1 MRLFPP
7 PLRHRFFFGRG
18 MISDDTEHTVF
29 VADSLPEASD
39 DPDRFRRRLAGRLRR
54 WLLFLPAGVGFAT
67 LRACLKLWAGFPPSK
82 SGVFSAGNGP
92 AMRVSPVGARFYD
105 SDERRIA
112 FTKAA
117 ARITHTDPKA
127 AAGALAV
134 AEIIAWVLRE
144 TPTEPPALNKL
155 VSLLT
160 AGETDDEWSA
170 IVDTL
175 ARSLAAGEETAVFA
189 GASGL
194 TGGIGGYVYHTVPAA
209 VHAWHRG
216 FGNFESTLSTVIA
229 LGGDTDTTGAIAGA
243 MAGAVRGEEGIVRE
257 WIEGIRDV
265 PRGPDHLRRLADRL
279 YQAAT
284 TDENPGPLPAAW
296 PLIPLRN
303 LLFLTIVLGHGFRR
317 LFPPY

>member
-1 MRLFPP
+1 
-7 PLRHRFFFGRG
+7 

-29 VADSLPEASD
+29 VADSLLEASD
-39 DPDRFRRRLAGRLRR
+39 DPDRFQRRLAGRLRR

-67 LRACLKLWAGFPPSK
+67 LRACLKLWTGFPPSK

-105 SDERRIA
+105 SAEQRIA

-144 TPTEPPALNKL
+144 TPTEPPAVNRL

-160 AGETDDEWSA
+160 AGETDDEWAA

-189 GASGL
+189 GALGL
-194 TGGIGGYVYHTVPAA
+194 TGGIGGYVYHTVPTA

-216 FGNFESTLSTVIA
+216 FGDFESTLSTVIG

-243 MAGAVRGEEGIVRE
+243 MAGAVLGEAGIVRE
-257 WIEGIRDV
+257 WIEGIRDF
-265 PRGPDHLRRLADRL
+265 PRGPAHLRRLANRL
-279 YQAAT
+279 YKAAT

-303 LLFLTIVLGHGFRR
+303 SMFLTIVLGHGFRR